1 LQRNTEEVAVFET
14 LLNVFAATLALAWEL
29 AGETPWAAPLLP
41 ALWAGLAWVSVR
53 KGRELGG
60 FLTLLAGLF
69 LFFTL
74 WALASGN
81 GDADRWQRRE
91 LSIDYLYIA
100 LLVALFLFLPSLL
113 INLAVHFTL
122 RARTGRGLGHS
133 EMRPDTGRP
142 TVATT
147 KVPDADA
154 FPVPVREQRKALS
167 RAADLR
173 EEVEEAGGL
182 EPPAEAQGQ
191 PGTLLVV
198 DLTLDCRTAE
208 PVMATHCVEALGDLL
223 AEAAAEAG
231 GRLLQS
237 VDTALVYHFFSAA
250 SAVACGLD
258 LLRRRDGYRAG
269 HPGTPFQVRIGAH
282 TGLVLQTEGKV
293 RGRDAALAA
302 ALMVT
307 APPGGLQVSGE
318 TLEVLPHADWSRFE
332 HLGRKRL
339 KGLPEALDIW
349 RLKPA
354 EPEEEESA

>member
-1 LQRNTEEVAVFET
+1 MFVT
-14 LLNVFAATLALAWEL
+14 LLDVFAATLALAGDL
-29 AGETPWAAPLLP
+29 ALEFPWAVPLVP

-69 LFFTL
+69 LFFAVWGL
-74 WALASGN
+74 MSGN
-81 GDADRWQRRE
+81 GGADRWQRRE
-91 LSIDYLYIA
+91 LSLDYLYDL
-100 LLVALFLFLPSLL
+100 LLVALFLFLPSLV
-113 INLAVHFTL
+113 INLAIHFSL

-142 TVATT
+142 AVGTT
-147 KVPDADA
+147 KPPADEDA

-173 EEVEEAGGL
+173 EEVEEAGGR
-182 EPPAEAQGQ
+182 EPSAEALGQ
-191 PGTLLVV
+191 PGTLLVA
-198 DLTLDCRTAE
+198 DLTHASLVGGPEVTA
-208 PVMATHCVEALGDLL
+208 VIVQAFGDQL
-223 AEAAAEAG
+223 AQAAAATG

-250 SAVACGLD
+250 SAVACGRD
-258 LLRRRDGYRAG
+258 LLD
-269 HPGTPFQVRIGAH
+269 RIADYNTQHRGMDLAIRVGIH

-293 RGRDAALAA
+293 KGRDAALAA

-307 APPGGLQVSGE
+307 APPGGLQVSGDAM
-318 TLEVLPHADWSRFE
+318 EVLPHADWSRFD
-332 HLGRKRL
+332 HLGHKRL
-339 KGLPEALDIW
+339 KGLPESLDIW

-354 EPEEEESA
+354 EPEEEEV